1 MAFLRSLGRSLC
13 VGAALLPWALA
24 ATAQAQPTLKIAH
37 IDTFSG
43 PTASTGVTV
52 AKTLLYAVDLIN
64 ERGGVLGRKLEVVPL
79 DNAGDPAKAISML
92 NSTIDQKISFMV
104 QAGNSGIAGAL
115 QGAIEKH
122 NARNPDSRVLYLN
135 YGSALPELTGEKC
148 SFWMFRF
155 EAHQLMKMYAIA
167 DYVKQ
172 NPQIKK
178 IYLINQDYAFGRQV
192 SADARAIIGKA
203 RPDVQFVGDDFHPFG
218 KVKDFAPYVLKIK
231 QSGADTVL
239 TGNWGND
246 LSLLVRASKESG
258 SNARYLTYYGGLFGV
273 PTSIGAAGE
282 DTVFQISSWHPN
294 VPVEDK
300 QPALEKYQRDFK
312 AKYGEDLY
320 YTSILV
326 QMDMLARAI
335 QKVGNTTDLVKIAQ
349 ALEGMEYDSP
359 FGKIQMR
366 KEDHQA
372 THPLYINQLV
382 KGVKYDAEGLGMGWK
397 TVAKVPGPVTELPV
411 NCQMNR
417 PGL

>member
-1 MAFLRSLGRSLC
+1 MRFLRALGASAVCAACTFTASAQSPSPSLPPIR
-13 VGAALLPWALA
+13 
-24 ATAQAQPTLKIAH
+24 IAH

-52 AKTLLYAVDLIN
+52 SKTLLYAADLIN
-64 ERGGVLGRKLEVVPL
+64 QRGGVLGRKLEVVQL
-79 DNAGDPAKAISML
+79 DNAGDPAKAVSML
-92 NSTIDQKISFMV
+92 NGAIDQKINFVV
-104 QAGNSGIAGAL
+104 QAGNSGIAAAL
-115 QGAIEKH
+115 LGAIDKH
-122 NARNPDSRVLYLN
+122 NERNPNSRVLYLN

-155 EAHQLMKMYAIA
+155 EAHQLMKMHAIA
-167 DYVKQ
+167 DYVKR

-178 IYLINQDYAFGRQV
+178 IYLINQDYAFGREV
-192 SADARAIIGKA
+192 SADAREIIGKA

-218 KVKDFAPYVLKIK
+218 KVKDFSPYILKIK

-246 LSLLVRASKESG
+246 LSLLVRASKEAG
-258 SNARYLTYYGGLFGV
+258 LPARYITYYGGLFGV
-273 PTSIGAAGE
+273 PTSIGPAGE
-282 DTVFQISSWHPN
+282 NTVFQISSWHPN

-300 QPALEKYQRDFK
+300 QPELEKYQRDFK
-312 AKYGEDLY
+312 AKFGEDLY
-320 YTSILV
+320 YTSIVV
-326 QMDMLARAI
+326 QTEMLARAI

-366 KEDHQA
+366 KDDHQA

-411 NCQMNR
+411 SCKMRR
-417 PGL
+417 PD